1 MAKPTF
7 IIKENSQK
15 VKNHFRKV
23 LTRDI
28 LKDICFR
35 ITGETEFICRFKDN
49 AYSDKYFAAKKT
61 NEGRLA
67 ILKYSGKTAYIFI
80 SLPDPKDVKKSGRNS
95 WVESVGVLYNKYFLD
110 DDTNK
115 EYITIF

>member
-1 MAKPTF
+1 MVKPTY

-35 ITGETEFICRFKDN
+35 ITDETGINDN
-49 AYSDKYFAAKKT
+49 IKIY
-61 NEGRLA
+61 G
-67 ILKYSGKTAYIFI
+67 G
-80 SLPDPKDVKKSGRNS
+80 
-95 WVESVGVLYNKYFLD
+95 
-110 DDTNK
+110 
-115 EYITIF
+115 

>member
-49 AYSDKYFAAKKT
+49 AYSDKY
-61 NEGRLA
+61 LQ
-67 ILKYSGKTAYIFI
+67 LKNKRRTSGNFEIFWQDSVYI
-80 SLPDPKDVKKSGRNS
+80 
-95 WVESVGVLYNKYFLD
+95 YFF
-110 DDTNK
+110 TRS
-115 EYITIF
+115 

>member
-67 ILKYSGKTAYIFI
+67 ILKYSDHCIHAAFYTAAGHAGRHLYRCNNGK
-80 SLPDPKDVKKSGRNS
+80 
-95 WVESVGVLYNKYFLD
+95 WQ
-110 DDTNK
+110 
-115 EYITIF
+115 